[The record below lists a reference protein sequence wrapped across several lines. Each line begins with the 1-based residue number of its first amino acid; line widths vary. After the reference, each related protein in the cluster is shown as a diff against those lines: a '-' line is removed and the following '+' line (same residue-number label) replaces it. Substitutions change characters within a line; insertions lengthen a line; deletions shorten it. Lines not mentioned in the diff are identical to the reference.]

1 MQTVSAL
8 MNGYFLDQKKAHSD
22 KSILQEIKNKN
33 APIVAQ
39 KQKWTHIDKLD
50 ALQRLFVF
58 ENAKELIFFLEDVIQ
73 MQEEM
78 RHHGKILVDGLEVLL
93 QVTTNVVNRVTD
105 LDVEYAAKVDV
116 IYEDI
121 KSTRK

>member
-22 KSILQEIKNKN
+22 KRILQEIKNKN